1 MEVRVYWSILHR
13 MIFWELARVFL
24 LALAAL
30 TGMLV
35 MGGVV
40 AEATQRGL
48 GPIELLEAIPL
59 LIPSTLPYTL
69 PATTLFA
76 TCVVYGRLAH
86 DNEILALK
94 AAGIHLWH
102 VVWPAVLL
110 GVLAS
115 GGTIFLSLDLIP
127 TTHHELRTRFIRDVD
142 KVLYNMLKRDGRIRH
157 DKLNYTIHVQRV
169 QGDKLLEALFMH
181 RRNPKDAHFDSIA
194 WAHEAT
200 LHTDL
205 AHNQLLV
212 HMSHCYITSD
222 SGDGRAYVEDK
233 IWEMALPPDIFDA
246 IKKSSA
252 RAMTWFEILDEMDKL
267 EGDRQRLV
275 DETAAHEAV
284 MKLGKAPAEWE
295 EHVMH
300 SRNNIRKID
309 TQLRFLVTELHMRP
323 ALALGCL
330 CFVLVGCPVGIW
342 FSRSDYLSAF
352 ITCFLPIVILYYP
365 LILCGINLCKLGRLN
380 PWLGLWSANA
390 LMAVIALGLFRK
402 LLRN

>member
-1 MEVRVYWSILHR
+1 
-13 MIFWELARVFL
+13 MIFWELARVFFM
-24 LALAAL
+24 ALAAL

-110 GVLAS
+110 GVSAS
-115 GGTIFLSLDLIP
+115 GITVLLSLDLIP

-142 KVLYNMLKRDGRIRH
+142 KVLYSMLKRDGRIRH
-157 DKLNYTIHVQRV
+157 DKLDYTIHVQRV

-181 RRNPKDAHFDSIA
+181 RRNPKEAHFDNVA

-200 LHTDL
+200 LHTDVPPTKL
-205 AHNQLLV
+205 IV
-212 HMSHCYITSD
+212 HMRNCYISND
-222 SGDGRAYVEDK
+222 SGDQRAFFEDK
-233 IWEMALPPDIFDA
+233 EWTVALPPDIMDA
-246 IKKSSA
+246 TKKSSA
-252 RAMTWFEILDEMDKL
+252 RAMTWIEILHEMDKL

-275 DETAAHEAV
+275 DEAAAHQAV
-284 MKLGKAPAEWE
+284 INTGNAPAEWNG
-295 EHVMH
+295 HVKDLL
-300 SRNNIRKID
+300 NKIRKID
-309 TQLRFLVTELHMRP
+309 SQVRFLITELHMRP

-352 ITCFLPIVILYYP
+352 ITCFLPIVVLYYP
-365 LILCGINLCKLGRLN
+365 LILCGINLCKLGRLD
-380 PWLGLWSANA
+380 PWPGLWIANA
-390 LMAVIALGLFRK
+390 LMAVIALVLFRK